1 MKSRTIFTFQAK
13 NGMSLSKDVFNSA
26 GQLLVA
32 EGTEITSK
40 VIEMLTFYSVMK
52 ITVYDKEITAETKPA
67 SPVINTETYSKRIK
81 NSERFH
87 EFKKSFS
94 ANVKQFQSDIITFVN
109 KTDEVDLKQLKR
121 EPYTVL
127 SKSDTT
133 ISVFDMLHNI
143 EDYNDTTYSHSLNVA
158 LISNVIGNW
167 LGYSEQELEVLT
179 LAGLLHDIG
188 KLMVPEDILK
198 KPGKLTDEEFQLI
211 QLHPIMG
218 YDLIKDE
225 DLDPRIKEAVL
236 KHHEKCDGTG
246 YPSMLKS
253 DNINEFAKIIAI
265 ADIYDAMTSKRTYR
279 EALCPFEVIRLFEDE
294 GFQKYDA
301 RILLIFLERIG
312 QAYINNNVQLSDGR
326 QGEIILLNKH
336 ALSKPV
342 IKVKDTIVDLS
353 KSHNISITKIL

>member
-13 NGMSLSKDVFNSA
+13 DGMCISKDLFNSA

-32 EGTEITSK
+32 EGTEINSK
-40 VIEMLTFYSVMK
+40 VKEMLTFYSVMK
-52 ITVYDKEITAETKPA
+52 ISVFDKEIITEVKPF
-67 SPVINTETYSKRIK
+67 SPVINTDTYSKRIK
-81 NSERFH
+81 DSEQFH
-87 EFKKSFS
+87 KFKKSFS

-109 KTDEVDLKQLKR
+109 KTEEVDLKKLKK

-143 EDYNDTTYSHSLNVA
+143 EDYNDSTYSHSLNVA

-167 LGYSEQELEVLT
+167 IGYNEQDLEVLT

-211 QLHPIMG
+211 KLHPIMG

-236 KHHEKCDGTG
+236 KHHERCDGSG
-246 YPSMLKS
+246 YPSMYKS
-253 DNINEFAKIIAI
+253 DNISEFAKIIAI
-265 ADIYDAMTSKRTYR
+265 ADIYDAMTSKRSYR

-301 RILLIFLERIG
+301 KILINFLERIG

-326 QGEIILLNKH
+326 QGEIILLNKN

-353 KSHNISITKIL
+353 KTRNLSITKIL

>member
-13 NGMSLSKDVFNSA
+13 NGMCISKDVFNSA

-32 EGTEITSK
+32 EGTETNRK
-40 VIEMLTFYSVMK
+40 VKEMLTFYSVMK
-52 ITVYDKEITAETKPA
+52 ISVYDKEIITEVNQT
-67 SPVINTETYSKRIK
+67 SPVINTDTYSKRIK
-81 NSERFH
+81 NSKQFH
-87 EFKKSFS
+87 EFKKSLS

-109 KTDEVDLKQLKR
+109 KTDDIDLKNLKK

-143 EDYNDTTYSHSLNVA
+143 EDYNDSTYSHSLNVA

-167 LGYSEQELEVLT
+167 IGYNEQDLEVLT

-188 KLMVPEDILK
+188 KLMIPEDILK
-198 KPGKLTDEEFQLI
+198 KPDKLTDEEFQLI
-211 QLHPIMG
+211 KLHPIMG

-236 KHHEKCDGTG
+236 KHHERCDGSG
-246 YPSMLKS
+246 YPSMLKG

-265 ADIYDAMTSKRTYR
+265 ADIYDAMTSKRSYR

-301 RILLIFLERIG
+301 TFNL
-312 QAYINNNVQLSDGR
+312 VMDD
-326 QGEIILLNKH
+326 
-336 ALSKPV
+336 
-342 IKVKDTIVDLS
+342 KVKLS
-353 KSHNISITKIL
+353 YLTRTHYPNQ